1 MSIGENL
8 HNRREE
14 LGMTLEDVAE
24 RLGVHRSTVLRYERG
39 ETQRLSIETIERL
52 AKILSTTPAALA
64 GWGGQADDGF
74 DADVRQ
80 IARGMQR
87 LPKERREKM
96 RKLFDMM
103 SDLADEEMRK

>member
-8 HNRREE
+8 RRRREE
-14 LGMTLEDVAE
+14 LGLTLEDVAE

-52 AKILSTTPAALA
+52 ARILSTTPAALA
-64 GWGGQADDGF
+64 GWGEREEEPF

-87 LPKERREKM
+87 LPKERRDKM
-96 RKLFDMM
+96 RRLLDMM
-103 SDLADEEMRK
+103 NDLADEEHRK